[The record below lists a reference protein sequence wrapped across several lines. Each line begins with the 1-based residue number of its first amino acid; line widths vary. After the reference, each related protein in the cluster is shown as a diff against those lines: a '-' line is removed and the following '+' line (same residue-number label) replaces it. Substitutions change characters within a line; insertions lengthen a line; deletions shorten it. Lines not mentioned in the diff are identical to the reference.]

1 MSKQTVTS
9 ELRKSI
15 EKVTG
20 RIIQQI
26 IYSDSRKG
34 NAVGVKVAFE
44 KYNDD
49 QIKAIVADMESKGFI
64 KKYVRFNDTKYA
76 YVYGTRF
83 CFFNK

>member
-1 MSKQTVTS
+1 MKKVTVTS

-15 EKVTG
+15 TKVTG

-49 QIKAIVADMESKGFI
+49 QIKAIVADMESKGFV
-64 KKYVRFNDTKYA
+64 KKYVRFNDTKNA
-76 YVYGTRF
+76 YVCGTRF